1 MIYLYDKA
9 ICNDLIKSFN
19 PDNVDNPV
27 VKVIDPEGIVELAAQ
42 IKNDEITYPLVALS
56 RNADLGI
63 DPSLMNFTRL
73 HSGVSSVI
81 DLETNNIY
89 QEKVVP
95 LKLSYTMSLITTN
108 IADMDEL
115 IKEIIF
121 KYSQMYFLR
130 IRLPYECKRTI
141 RFGIVVPPDTTFE
154 TKSKTFDYLSAGKLY
169 ETDIPLQCQ
178 GCVLVYYTP
187 QHLTR
192 TEYQLDSSL
201 NKD

>member
-9 ICNDLIKSFN
+9 VCSDLEKSFN
-19 PDNVDNPV
+19 PENTNNPV
-27 VKVIDPEGIVELAAQ
+27 VKVIEPEGIVGLAAQ

-56 RNADLGI
+56 RNSDLGI
-63 DPSLMNFTRL
+63 NQDLMNFTRL
-73 HSGVSSVI
+73 HSGVASVI
-81 DLETNNIY
+81 DNDTNNIY

-95 LKLSYTMSLITTN
+95 IKLNYTMSLITTN

-115 IKEIIF
+115 IKEVIF
-121 KYSQMYFLR
+121 KYTQMYFLR
-130 IRLPYECKRTI
+130 IKLPYECKRTI
-141 RFGIVVPPDTTFE
+141 RFGVIVPPDTTFE

-192 TEYQLDSSL
+192 TAFEIEPTVKQD
-201 NKD
+201 